1 MSESDRGEPKS
12 VSWGTVLVIA
22 GVVFFVIGLVA
33 RAPAVYVVALALVVA
48 GAVTQFVSDRRAS
61 S

>member
-1 MSESDRGEPKS
+1 MSESDRGEQKT

-22 GVVFFVIGLVA
+22 GVVFFVIGLVT
-33 RAPAVYVVALALVVA
+33 RAPAVWIVAVALVGA